1 MAIIHLL
8 DDDLRVTRA
17 CAFLLESLG
26 YEVMCWAE
34 GEMFLAQANLY
45 QAGVVLLDMRMPGLD
60 GRSVHEALRQSG
72 STLAVV
78 FLTGHGDVP
87 MAVEQ
92 MKQGAVDFL
101 QKPVSVE
108 PLQAALERAL
118 ELSMEAVSRQRI
130 LGNYQQLTPKERELA
145 LLVVQGLMNR
155 EIAQVMN
162 IAVRTV
168 EVHRARV
175 MEKMHAGSL
184 AELVWILQQVIQ
196 S

>member
-1 MAIIHLL
+1 MAIIYLL
-8 DDDLRVTRA
+8 DDDLAVTQA

-34 GEMFLAQANLY
+34 GDAFLAQADLY
-45 QAGVVLLDMRMPGLD
+45 RTGVVLLDMRMPTLD
-60 GRSVHEALRQSG
+60 GQEVHEALRQCG

-78 FLTGHGDVP
+78 FLSGHGDVP

-92 MKQGAVDFL
+92 MKRGAVDFL
-101 QKPVSVE
+101 QKPVSLM
-108 PLQAALERAL
+108 PLQAALENGL
-118 ELSMEAVSRQRI
+118 AVSGERFAQKKVVDCYQR
-130 LGNYQQLTPKERELA
+130 LTPKERELA
-145 LLVVQGLMNR
+145 LLVVKGLMNR
-155 EIAQVMN
+155 EIAQAMN

-175 MEKMHAGSL
+175 MEKMQAGSL
-184 AELVWILQQVIQ
+184 AELVSILQPVI